1 MGGAQTAENNKSLKG
16 LLQLRSMPRYPWAA
30 LVTKVRPM
38 VKLGLA
44 RRLPAAFAV
53 LSLFFGG
60 RGVAAAAQ
68 PSAGGAVH
76 GALAVQQARNAFL
89 AAQRTKRYY
98 EPGQFDLHDLPAYVP
113 EKRVSGTVRV
123 WAADMWGNS
132 GFQQRL
138 AADFHRLQPGA
149 RLQFVSIS
157 PGGAFAGLLTGL
169 ADVAVGR
176 RMTWVDLLSY
186 QRKFDRDPL
195 VIAGMTGWFVNPPFA
210 IAVNRD
216 NPIASLSLAQLDGIF
231 GAERDGGWKGMTW
244 DPALRRG
251 PGRNIRTWGEAGLRG
266 SWASQPVAVYG
277 YNLQYLFAPRFSD
290 EVLAGSG
297 KWNERLRQFTISAT
311 STGKLL
317 SVDQQMADAVGRNR
331 YAIAYYSALRGV
343 NPRVRYVPIRLPDG
357 RIVALTIDAVRDHRY
372 PLYDSMWF
380 YATRRRDGTLPA
392 KTREF
397 LRFILS
403 RQAQQEVDRDT
414 TMLPLTRAL
423 LLEQRSRL
431 R

>member
-1 MGGAQTAENNKSLKG
+1 MRLTKARLMAKLESARWLLRG
-16 LLQLRSMPRYPWAA
+16 L
-30 LVTKVRPM
+30 
-38 VKLGLA
+38 
-44 RRLPAAFAV
+44 AV
-53 LSLFFGG
+53 LSLLFCACGI
-60 RGVAAAAQ
+60 AAPAQ
-68 PSAGGAVH
+68 RPASGAVH
-76 GALAVQQARNAFL
+76 GALAVQQARNTFL

-98 EPGQFDLHDLPAYVP
+98 TPGRFDLHDLPAYVP
-113 EKRVSGTVRV
+113 KQRIRGTVRV
-123 WAADMWGNS
+123 WASDMWGNS

-186 QRKFDRDPL
+186 QRKFDHAPL

-231 GAERDGGWKGMTW
+231 GAERNGGWKGMTW

-251 PGRNIRTWGEAGLRG
+251 PAKNIRTWGEAGLSG
-266 SWASQPVAVYG
+266 GWAGEPIAVYG

-331 YAIAYYSALRGV
+331 YAIAYYSPLRGL
-343 NPRVRYVPIRLPDG
+343 NPQVRYVPIRLGDG
-357 RIVALTIDAVRDHRY
+357 RTVALTLDAVRDHRY
-372 PLYDSMWF
+372 PLYDSVWF
-380 YATRRRDGTLPA
+380 YATRRPDGTLPA

-403 RQAQQEVDRDT
+403 REAQQEVDRDT

>member
-1 MGGAQTAENNKSLKG
+1 MGGAQTAENNKTLNG
-16 LLQLRSMPRYPWAA
+16 LLRLCGCRAIHGAVLMRKA
-30 LVTKVRPM
+30 RPM
-38 VKLGLA
+38 AKLEFA
-44 RRLPAAFAV
+44 RWLPAALAG
-53 LSLFFGG
+53 LMLIICLGG
-60 RGVAAAAQ
+60 AAAAAQ
-68 PSAGGAVH
+68 SPPAGAVH
-76 GALAVQQARNAFL
+76 GALAVQQARDAFL

-98 EPGQFDLHDLPAYVP
+98 TPGQFDLHDLPAYVP
-113 EKRVSGTVRV
+113 ATRVSGTVRV
-123 WAADMWGNS
+123 WASDMWGNS

-149 RLQFVSIS
+149 RLQFVGIS

-186 QRKFDRDPL
+186 QRRYDRDPL
-195 VIAGMTGWFVNPPFA
+195 IIAGMTGWFVNPPFA
-210 IAVNRD
+210 IAVNED

-231 GAERDGGWKGMTW
+231 GAARDGGWKGTTW

-251 PGRNIRTWGEAGLRG
+251 PESDIRTWGEAGLQG
-266 SWASQPVAVYG
+266 SWASEPVAVYG

-297 KWNERLRQFTISAT
+297 QWNERLRQFTISA
-311 STGKLL
+311 SRTGRLL

-331 YAIAYYSALRGV
+331 YAIAYYSPLRGV
-343 NPRVRYVPIRLPDG
+343 NPRVRYVPIRLSDG
-357 RIVALTIDAVRDHRY
+357 RTVALTLDTVRDHSY
-372 PLYDSMWF
+372 PLYDNMWF
-380 YATRRRDGTLPA
+380 YATRRPDGTLPA

-403 RQAQQEVDRDT
+403 RDAQQEVDRDT
-414 TMLPLTRAL
+414 TMLPLTRTL
-423 LLEQRSRL
+423 LLEQRGRL

>member
-1 MGGAQTAENNKSLKG
+1 MS
-16 LLQLRSMPRYPWAA
+16 RYPLAV
-30 LVTKVRPM
+30 LVAKVKPM
-38 VKLGLA
+38 ARLGLT
-44 RRLPAAFAV
+44 RWLPAALAALGPIFSAQG
-53 LSLFFGG
+53 LAA
-60 RGVAAAAQ
+60 GVQ
-68 PSAGGAVH
+68 PAAGGAVH

-89 AAQRTKRYY
+89 AAQRTKQYY
-98 EPGQFDLHDLPAYVP
+98 TPGQFDLHDLPAYVP

-138 AADFHRLQPGA
+138 AADFHRAQPGA

-157 PGGAFAGLLTGL
+157 PGGAYAGLLTGL
-169 ADVAVGR
+169 ADIAVGR

-186 QRKFDRDPL
+186 ERKFDRDPL

-210 IAVNRD
+210 IAVNED

-231 GAERDGGWKGMTW
+231 GAERNGDWKGTTW
-244 DPALRRG
+244 NPTLRRG
-251 PGRNIRTWGEAGLRG
+251 PQKNIRTWGQAGLEG
-266 SWASQPVAVYG
+266 AWANEPIAVYG

-311 STGKLL
+311 SAGNLL

-331 YAIAYYSALRGV
+331 YAITYYSTLRGV
-343 NPRVRYVPIRLPDG
+343 NPRVRHVPIRLPDG
-357 RIVALTIDAVRDHRY
+357 RTVAASIDAVRDHSY
-372 PLYDSMWF
+372 PLYDNVWF
-380 YATRRRDGTLPA
+380 YASRGSDGSLPA

-403 RQAQQEVDRDT
+403 REAQQEVDRDT

>member
-1 MGGAQTAENNKSLKG
+1 MA
-16 LLQLRSMPRYPWAA
+16 
-30 LVTKVRPM
+30 
-38 VKLGLA
+38 KLGSA
-44 RRLPAAFAV
+44 RWLPAALAGIALIV
-53 LSLFFGG
+53 CAD
-60 RGVAAAAQ
+60 GVAAPTQSPAA
-68 PSAGGAVH
+68 GAVH
-76 GALAVQQARNAFL
+76 SALAVQQARNAFL

-98 EPGQFDLHDLPAYVP
+98 TPGRFDLHDLPAYVP
-113 EKRVSGTVRV
+113 EKQVSRTVRV

-195 VIAGMTGWFVNPPFA
+195 IIAGMTGWFVNPPFA

-231 GAERDGGWKGMTW
+231 GAERDGGWKGTTW
-244 DPALRRG
+244 DPTLRRG

-266 SWASQPVAVYG
+266 AWAGEPIAVYG
-277 YNLQYLFAPRFSD
+277 YNLQYLFAPRFSE

-311 STGKLL
+311 GTGKLL
-317 SVDQQMADAVGRNR
+317 SVDQQMAAAVGRHR
-331 YAIAYYSALRGV
+331 YAIAYYSPLRGV
-343 NPRVRYVPIRLPDG
+343 DPRVRYVPIRLPDG
-357 RIVALTIDAVRDHRY
+357 RTVALTLDAVRDHTY
-372 PLYDSMWF
+372 PLYDNMWF
-380 YATRRRDGTLPA
+380 YATRRPDGTLPA

-397 LRFILS
+397 LRFLLS
-403 RQAQQEVDRDT
+403 REAQQEVDRDT
-414 TMLPLTRAL
+414 TMLPLTRKL

>member
-1 MGGAQTAENNKSLKG
+1 MA
-16 LLQLRSMPRYPWAA
+16 
-30 LVTKVRPM
+30 
-38 VKLGLA
+38 KLGLA
-44 RRLPAAFAV
+44 RRLPAALAG
-53 LSLFFGG
+53 LSLIFLAHDM
-60 RGVAAAAQ
+60 AAAAQ
-68 PSAGGAVH
+68 SATGGAVH

-98 EPGQFDLHDLPAYVP
+98 TPGRFDLRDLPAYAP
-113 EKRVSGTVRV
+113 EAQVSGTVRV

-138 AADFHRLQPGA
+138 AADFHRAQPRA

-169 ADVAVGR
+169 ADIAVGR

-195 VIAGMTGWFVNPPFA
+195 VIAGMTGWFVDPPFA
-210 IAVNRD
+210 IAVNKD
-216 NPIASLSLAQLDGIF
+216 NPIASVSLAQLDGIF
-231 GAERDGGWKGMTW
+231 GAERAGGWSGTTW
-244 DPALRRG
+244 NPAVQRG
-251 PGRNIRTWGEAGLRG
+251 PERDIRTWGGAGLRG
-266 SWASQPVAVYG
+266 SWANERIAVYG

-290 EVLAGSG
+290 EVLAGSNQ
-297 KWNERLRQFTISAT
+297 WNEHLRQFTISAT

-331 YAIAYYSALRGV
+331 YAIAYYSPLRGV
-343 NPRVRYVPIRLPDG
+343 NAQVRYVPIRLPDG
-357 RIVALTIDAVRDHRY
+357 RTVAASLDAVRDHSY
-372 PLYDSMWF
+372 PLYDDIWI
-380 YATRRRDGTLPA
+380 YANRGSDGSLAA

-403 RQAQQEVDRDT
+403 RDAQQEVDRDT

-423 LLEQRSRL
+423 LVEQRSGL

>member
-1 MGGAQTAENNKSLKG
+1 M
-16 LLQLRSMPRYPWAA
+16 
-30 LVTKVRPM
+30 
-38 VKLGLA
+38 A
-44 RRLPAAFAV
+44 RLEPARWLPAAVAGLMPLFSAHGLAATVQSATGGAV
-53 LSLFFGG
+53 
-60 RGVAAAAQ
+60 Q
-68 PSAGGAVH
+68 SATGGAVH

-89 AAQRTKRYY
+89 AAQRTRHYY
-98 EPGQFDLHDLPAYVP
+98 TPGRFHLRDLPAYVP

-176 RMTWVDLLSY
+176 RLTWVDLLSY

-195 VIAGMTGWFVNPPFA
+195 IIAGMTGWFVDPPFA
-210 IAVNRD
+210 IAVNEN
-216 NPIASLSLAQLDGIF
+216 NPISSLSLAQLDGIY
-231 GAERDGGWKGMTW
+231 GAERDGGWKGTTW
-244 DPALRRG
+244 DPTLRRG
-251 PGRNIRTWGEAGLRG
+251 PQKNIRTWGQAGLEG
-266 SWASQPVAVYG
+266 AWATEPIAVYG
-277 YNLQYLFAPRFSD
+277 YNLQYLFAPRFS
-290 EVLAGSG
+290 EAVLAGSG
-297 KWNERLRQFTISAT
+297 KWNEHLRQFTISAT

-317 SVDQQMADAVGRNR
+317 SVDQQMADAVGRSR
-331 YAIAYYSALRGV
+331 DAIAYYSPLRGV
-343 NPRVRYVPIRLPDG
+343 NSRVRYVPIRLPGG
-357 RIVALTIDAVRDHRY
+357 RMVAASIDAVRDHSY
-372 PLYDSMWF
+372 PLYDNVWF
-380 YATRRRDGTLPA
+380 YASRGPDGTLPP

-403 RQAQQEVDRDT
+403 REAQQEVNRDT